1 MLGRVY
7 MTEITREDILKINN
21 MNDIVNMFKGK
32 GFSEH
37 KIVDNNAVMKI
48 SEEKDLLKIVLIDSL
63 SDIQKYHSHLKYPVE
78 YLLLVTTDFENFA
91 FLKKGFTKLDTE
103 KFSTFKFNKSNIS
116 RTTIKKLNGLSF
128 DKTDT
133 FESIFLI
140 KEVVKR
146 FFDQFEK
153 EHEKFSKEITGISV
167 TETKEWYASIIINRL
182 MFIYFLQKKK
192 LLFNNIKKCYDENY
206 LRSILESA
214 PSESIDKFYTKF
226 LRILFFEGFAKRY
239 EERSQEAKNL
249 LGDKI
254 QYLNG
259 GLFLKHKIEINNP
272 EINIKDQAFEDLFTF
287 FDEWSWYLDDRH
299 FDDEQQVSADE
310 EINPDVLGYIFEKY
324 INQKQMGAYYTKE
337 DITGYISKN
346 TIIPFIFNKVQ
357 KEHPETF
364 TSKESGW
371 RLLKN
376 NPYEYFY
383 PAMKKGIKDANG
395 NPIVLP
401 DNITAGIRNVSKRTD
416 WNKPAD
422 EKYALETE
430 TWREVVARRTRYED
444 ILDIMKKG
452 DIKSIND
459 MITYNLNINKFARDY
474 IRNTNDPVVLLSFYT
489 VITRISVLDLTCG
502 SGAFLFAGLNVL
514 EPLYEACLD
523 KMQSLSE
530 SYPDLCKDFVLI
542 QNNIHE
548 HPNRRYFII
557 KTIILNNLYGVDIME
572 EAVDICKLRL
582 FLKLVANMDNA
593 EEIRPLPDIDYNIR
607 CGNTLV
613 GYANKSEVNKA
624 VRTNKIGEGKTDQLK
639 LRKVPTHLTQS
650 QTVFITEDII
660 DIMGDIEKECVAVD
674 KVFKEFKRLQTNP
687 DINLNKQATA
697 KKTLDVK
704 LTGLRNIL
712 NACLFAEYGL
722 DGLKNNPVL
731 LQEDWR
737 KTHLPFHWY
746 TEFHDIIQS
755 GGFDVI
761 IGNPPYVENRKNLDY
776 SIRNY
781 KTESCGNLY
790 AFTIERSF
798 SLLQD
803 NGRTGMIV
811 PHSSIC
817 TDRME
822 PLHSIFSKNASS
834 AWFSTYCIRPAKLF
848 VGVDQRLAIYLV
860 QKGVNSSFYLYS
872 SKYHHWHE
880 EFRPYLLSLTQYS
893 SVFKIKSLNSIP
905 KIHNEIEKDILTKMM
920 KFSSLGENLIK
931 QSDSQKIYFHNAPRY
946 WIRAMDFKPYFKNER
961 DGESISGH
969 IKTLEFQNKL
979 DSSVIVAVI
988 NSSLFY
994 YWFVILSNCRDLV
1007 MREID
1012 NFPIGLEQMSLSL
1025 KNRLM
1030 ELSEKLMKDLKLHAQ
1045 RKECLYKTT
1054 KQVVYDEFYPKAS
1067 KPIIDEIES
1076 ILAQHY
1082 GFTDEELDF
1091 IINFDIKFRMGQD
1104 IQDDTEY

>member
-1 MLGRVY
+1 

-21 MNDIVNMFKGK
+21 MNDVVNMFKGK

-63 SDIQKYHSHLKYPVE
+63 SDLQKYHSYLKYPVE
-78 YLLLVTTDFENFA
+78 YLLLITTNFENFA

-133 FESIFLI
+133 FESMFVV

-167 TETKEWYASIIINRL
+167 TETRDWYASIIINRL

-192 LLFNNIKKCYDENY
+192 LLFNNIKKCYDEYY

-214 PSESIDKFYTKF
+214 PPESIDKFYTKF
-226 LRILFFEGFAKRY
+226 LRTLFFEGFAKRY
-239 EERSQEAKNL
+239 EERSHEAKDL

-259 GLFLKHKIEINNP
+259 GLFLKHKIEIDNP
-272 EINIKDQAFEDLFTF
+272 DINIKDQAFEDLFTF

-324 INQKQMGAYYTKE
+324 VNQRQMGAYYTKE
-337 DITGYISKN
+337 DITGNISKN

-357 KEHPETF
+357 TEHPEAF
-364 TSKESGW
+364 TSKESRW
-371 RLLKN
+371 HLLKD
-376 NPYEYFY
+376 NPDEYFY

-401 DNITAGIRNVSKRTD
+401 DNITAGIRDVSKRTD

-444 ILDIMKKG
+444 ILDMMKKG
-452 DIKSIND
+452 DIKSID
-459 MITYNLNINKFARDY
+459 DLITYNLNINKFARDY
-474 IRNTNDPVVLLSFYT
+474 IRTINDPVILLSFYT
-489 VITRISVLDLTCG
+489 VITKITVLDLTCG

-530 SYPDLCKDFVLI
+530 SSPDLCKDFVKI
-542 QNNIHE
+542 QNNILE
-548 HPNRRYFII
+548 HPNRRYFIL

-572 EAVDICKLRL
+572 EAVEICKLRL
-582 FLKLVANMDNA
+582 FLKLVANMENTN
-593 EEIRPLPDIDYNIR
+593 EIRPLPDIDYNIR

-613 GYANKSEVNKA
+613 GYTNKSEVDSA

-639 LRKVPTHLTQS
+639 LRKVMTRLTQY

-660 DIMGDIEKECVAVD
+660 DRMGDIEKECSAVD
-674 KVFKEFKRLQTNP
+674 KAFKEFKRLQTKP
-687 DINLNKQATA
+687 DINPNMQAVA
-697 KKTLDVK
+697 KKK
-704 LTGLRNIL
+704 LEFKLADLRNKL
-712 NACLFAEYGL
+712 NRYLFAEYGL
-722 DGLKNNPVL
+722 DELKKDKD
-731 LQEDWR
+731 LQYEEWR

-746 TEFHDIIQS
+746 TEFHEIIQS

-761 IGNPPYVENRKNLDY
+761 IGNPPYVEYNLV
-776 SIRNY
+776 
-781 KTESCGNLY
+781 KTKYTVRDPQLMLGGNLHSMVTY
-790 AFTIERSF
+790 RSLTLCHDK
-798 SLLQD
+798 SYLS
-803 NGRTGMIV
+803 MIV
-811 PHSSIC
+811 PVALMS
-817 TDRME
+817 TDRMA
-822 PLHSIFSKNASS
+822 SIRKALNDNSNVWLSNYA
-834 AWFSTYCIRPAKLF
+834 IRPSKLF
-848 VGVDQRLAIYLV
+848 TGAEQRLTIFIAYRGGNEDI
-860 QKGVNSSFYLYS
+860 
-872 SKYHHWHE
+872 WT
-880 EFRPYLLSLTQYS
+880 TQYIKWNSDERDYVFSGLEYSKWSKDKTLRDVWPKLGSPVAEDILRKVEKQDVSIADCLGNDTS
-893 SVFKIKSLNSIP
+893 SVLYHKNTGIGYFVVVTKKPPECFINGKKEPSSRETALRLKNP
-905 KIHNEIEKDILTKMM
+905 KLIAVVHCVLS
-920 KFSSLGENLIK
+920 SSL
-931 QSDSQKIYFHNAPRY
+931 YFVVY
-946 WIRAMDFKPYFKNER
+946 
-961 DGESISGH
+961 
-969 IKTLEFQNKL
+969 QQ
-979 DSSVIVAVI
+979 
-988 NSSLFY
+988 
-994 YWFVILSNCRDLV
+994 LSNCRDLNPSDIQTF
-1007 MREID
+1007 RIPASLLDE
-1012 NFPIGLEQMSLSL
+1012 PTLERLSQDLQTGMEANSWFQVRHQQQTGEVRIQSFTPSL
-1025 KNRLM
+1025 
-1030 ELSEKLMKDLKLHAQ
+1030 
-1045 RKECLYKTT
+1045 
-1054 KQVVYDEFYPKAS
+1054 S
-1067 KPIIDEIES
+1067 KPIIDEIDRV
-1076 ILAQHY
+1076 LAQHY
-1082 GFTDEELDF
+1082 GFTEEELDY
-1091 IINFDIKFRMGQD
+1091 IINYDIKYRMGQD
-1104 IQDDTEY
+1104 NENEE